1 MSESLLTRLVD
12 VLPVGGDG
20 RPRADG
26 GVGSGDSEI
35 VTGVARS
42 LNSTQLL
49 CGIGAPTFVL
59 DADGVV
65 VAWNQQ
71 IADLT
76 AVSSSEALGSE
87 HASEAFYPD
96 GRRAK
101 TLADKVLEAPT
112 DADEVFGLC
121 STGDGGFED
130 SSTMVTGDG
139 VERHIRFVAR
149 PVFEGDEL
157 VAVVETIYDRT
168 DVVASDRKSHELVEE
183 LLDTV
188 DDLAEGD
195 LSARIEFED
204 DTGLLSDAALSVVPE
219 FNAMADRFERL
230 ADEVDEK
237 AVHLGEAIER
247 AADAAARIES
257 QVTEQSEL
265 LDEGADEMQNL
276 SASMEEIAATSDQVA
291 SSAAQAQTAAE
302 SARGAGESVRSA
314 TDNVIDISDDLLD
327 SVIELQERMGA
338 IEEVVE
344 VIAEVADRTNLL
356 ALNANIEAARAGEA
370 GEGFSVVAD
379 EVKQLANQTH
389 EHTEEIAHSIGQIQE
404 QADETV
410 MASEQSHE
418 QIQVA
423 SGEIEDVLR
432 SLEEIAEA
440 TSAGADGIAEVAR
453 ATDSQATN
461 IEEVTTTIQTAQ
473 THAFDARD
481 ASTEITDATADQT
494 MALDELTDRVAR
506 LCGDAEGSFDAEQVD
521 TFDFGDHSDGS
532 DRDDADDGTA
542 EVAPDAE
549 LADVGS
555 DDARTSDTTADEPTD
570 PEPLAVEQTDGG
582 VDTQ

>member
-1 MSESLLTRLVD
+1 MLSSLLTRFVNA
-12 VLPVGGDG
+12 LPVGGD
-20 RPRADG
+20 RPRTDG
-26 GVGSGDSEI
+26 GLAAGDHQTVS
-35 VTGVARS
+35 GVARS
-42 LNSTQLL
+42 LDSAQLL
-49 CGIGAPTFVL
+49 ESVGAPTFVL
-59 DADGVV
+59 DAQGVV
-65 VAWNQQ
+65 VAWNRQLEN
-71 IADLT
+71 LT
-76 AVSSSEALGSE
+76 AVPASEALGSE

-101 TLADKVLEAPT
+101 TLADKVLEAPRNAET
-112 DADEVFGLC
+112 EFGVAA
-121 STGDGGFED
+121 TGDGGFED

-139 VERHIRFVAR
+139 VERHIRFVAQ
-149 PVFEGDEL
+149 PVFEDGDL

-168 DVVASDRKSHELVEE
+168 DVVTRQRASTRLVDE
-183 LLDTV
+183 LLATV
-188 DDLAEGD
+188 SALADGD
-195 LSARIEFED
+195 LSARIDFED
-204 DTGLLSDAALSVVPE
+204 DTGHLDERTLSVVPE
-219 FNAMADRFERL
+219 FNAMAERFERL
-230 ADEVDEK
+230 AEEVDEK

-247 AADAAARIES
+247 AADAATRIES

-265 LDEGADEMQNL
+265 LDEGADEMQDL
-276 SASMEEIAATSDQVA
+276 SASMEEIAATSDDVA

-314 TDNVIDISDDLLD
+314 TDNVIDISDDLLAT
-327 SVIELQERMGA
+327 VTELQERMGA

-389 EHTEEIAHSIGQIQE
+389 EHTEEIAQSIEQIQE

-410 MASEQSHE
+410 TASEESHE

-423 SGEIEDVLR
+423 SGEIEDVLE
-432 SLEEIAEA
+432 SLEEIAQA
-440 TSAGADGIAEVAR
+440 TDAAADGIGEVAR
-453 ATDSQATN
+453 ATDSQAKN

-506 LCGDAEGSFDAEQVD
+506 LCGGDVSATFEASEFDVVASDFDEGEMDDDASPPTDAEPAEAAPTDAEP
-521 TFDFGDHSDGS
+521 
-532 DRDDADDGTA
+532 A
-542 EVAPDAE
+542 EAAP
-549 LADVGS
+549 
-555 DDARTSDTTADEPTD
+555 
-570 PEPLAVEQTDGG
+570 TDGG
-582 VDTQ
+582 TDAGR

>member
-1 MSESLLTRLVD
+1 MPNSLLTRLVD
-12 VLPVGGDG
+12 ALPVGGGD
-20 RPRADG
+20 RPQPDG
-26 GVGSGDSEI
+26 GVTSGHTETVS
-35 VTGVARS
+35 GVARS
-42 LNSTQLL
+42 LDSSQILE
-49 CGIGAPTFVL
+49 GVGAPTFIL
-59 DADGVV
+59 NDEGTV
-65 VAWNQQ
+65 VAWNKQ
-71 IADLT
+71 IERLT
-76 AVSSSEALGSE
+76 AVPASVAVGSE

-101 TLADKVLEAPT
+101 TLADKVLEAPSN
-112 DADEVFGLC
+112 ADKTFGVAT
-121 STGDGGFED
+121 TGDGGFED

-139 VERHIRFVAR
+139 VERHIRFVAK
-149 PVFEGDEL
+149 PIFEGDEV

-168 DVVASDRKSHELVEE
+168 DVVAREQASVQLIDE

-188 DDLAEGD
+188 GALANGD

-204 DTGLLSDAALSVVPE
+204 ESGRLPAEALSVVPE
-219 FNAMADRFERL
+219 FNAMAERFERL
-230 ADEVDEK
+230 ADEVDQK
-237 AVHLGEAIER
+237 AVHLGKAIER
-247 AADAAARIES
+247 AADAAMRIES
-257 QVTEQSEL
+257 QVTDQSEL
-265 LDEGADEMQNL
+265 LDKGADEMQDL

-327 SVIELQERMGA
+327 SVIELQERMGS

-389 EHTEEIAHSIGQIQE
+389 EHTEEIAQSIEQIQE

-423 SGEIEDVLR
+423 SGEIEDVLA
-432 SLEEIAEA
+432 SLEEIAQA
-440 TSAGADGIAEVAR
+440 TDAAADGIGEVAR

-473 THAFDARD
+473 SHAFDARD

-506 LCGDAEGSFDAEQVD
+506 LCGGNVEA
-521 TFDFGDHSDGS
+521 TFEAGQIDIGTG
-532 DRDDADDGTA
+532 DDAG
-542 EVAPDAE
+542 DA
-549 LADVGS
+549 GS
-555 DDARTSDTTADEPTD
+555 SRTEITR
-570 PEPLAVEQTDGG
+570 TDGG
-582 VDTQ
+582 LDADR